1 MKTISISSVSHALWC
16 QRTHLLQYC
25 DVYAF
30 DLTGWMFYFFIQMSA
45 YAAEII
51 FFQLPTVSEGLFI
64 NYLGALCHNTYTVNM
79 YE

>member
-1 MKTISISSVSHALWC
+1 
-16 QRTHLLQYC
+16 
-25 DVYAF
+25 
-30 DLTGWMFYFFIQMSA
+30 MSA

-79 YE
+79 YEWIQTLYRALYDYTVFIDTMTWAVFIAE